1 MSSPFLVFPPK
12 IPYPLPTPPCS
23 PNHPLL
29 FPGPGVPLCWAIETS
44 QDQGPLLPLIHMHL
58 EPWVPPDVLFA

>member
-29 FPGPGVPLCWAIETS
+29 FPGPGIPLCWAIETS
-44 QDQGPLLPLIHMHL
+44 QDQGPLLLLMTT
-58 EPWVPPDVLFA
+58 